1 MLERIISVYY
11 RTLRWNMS
19 IILMGIIG
27 AVQLVL
33 LGHYFFCGLKYKKR
47 AKDKKVVGEELIELV
62 NGK

>member
-1 MLERIISVYY
+1 
-11 RTLRWNMS
+11 MS

-27 AVQLVL
+27 VVQLAL
-33 LGHYFFCGLKYKKR
+33 LGHYFFGGLKYKKR